1 MSSFPQSVA
10 LDPSAA
16 VPDTDGPLEHNAAHS
31 ANAVAHLID
40 EFRKPRWSAL
50 LSAIVDEY
58 QVCED
63 TLFQILAAFDVDTA
77 VGEQLDFLGKQ
88 VGERRDNRV
97 DADYRAAVRARM
109 LVNRSNGKIEELYG
123 IILAL
128 FPDAVASVAEYFPA
142 SIVVD
147 VTAVLGGV
155 THQTVVTLLRQA
167 KLGGVRLDLN
177 LTDAASSFI
186 WSDADVVDLTN
197 GWGSDTDDTLGG
209 DYTAVG

>member
-1 MSSFPQSVA
+1 MTTLPFVVA

-16 VPDTDGPLEHNAAHS
+16 APDTDGPLEHNAAHS

-109 LVNRSNGKIEELYG
+109 LVNRSNGKIEELYA

-128 FPDAVASVAEYFPA
+128 FPDAVASVTEFPPA

-147 VTAVLGGV
+147 ITAALGGV
-155 THQTVVTLLRQA
+155 TLQTVATLLHQA
-167 KLGGVRLDLN
+167 RLGGVRMNLN
-177 LTDAASSFI
+177 LTDSASSFL
-186 WSDADVVDLTN
+186 WAATDTSAPNN
-197 GWGSDTDDTLGG
+197 GWGQDDIPAVGG
-209 DYTAVG
+209 DYTSVV